1 MMKQDE
7 SEQFLAW
14 NDLSPR
20 ARAVWPASEKGYLR
34 DQHTL
39 EISLDTELAWWIMAN
54 VVGRTSFTHDLEE
67 TIVTALRVISGDLP
81 VSQIE
86 EMKRLG
92 KAVDAARQRANP

>member
-7 SEQFLAW
+7 SERFLAW

-20 ARAVWPASEKGYLR
+20 AKAVWPAGDKGYLQEQ
-34 DQHTL
+34 DMI
-39 EISLDTELAWWIMAN
+39 EISLDTELAWWIMEN
-54 VVGRTSFTHDLEE
+54 IVGRTSFASDLEE

-81 VSQIE
+81 VSEIE

-92 KAVDAARQRANP
+92 KAVDAARRAKP